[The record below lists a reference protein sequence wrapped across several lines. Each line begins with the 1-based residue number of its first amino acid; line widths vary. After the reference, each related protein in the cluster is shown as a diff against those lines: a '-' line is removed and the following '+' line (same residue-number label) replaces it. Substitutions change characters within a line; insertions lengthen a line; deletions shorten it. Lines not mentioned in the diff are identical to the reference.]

1 MELQGLDYNTQREKL
16 KLMAY
21 GRDVQQMVEVAISL
35 PTKEERQR
43 CAESI
48 IETMKRI
55 APSQQNQKERM
66 PVLWYHLALMS
77 DFKLDIDYPVEIVH
91 EDKMAIAPEKIEYNK
106 TKMPVRHYGRL
117 LSSLFEKL
125 KTMPQ
130 GAERD
135 ALIMVAANQMRRSLV
150 SWGMGT
156 YDREKIVSD
165 LARYTDGVIQ
175 IDVDDIVFDSTD
187 ANATNA
193 DSNSKHKKK
202 KKK

>member
-1 MELQGLDYNTQREKL
+1 
-16 KLMAY
+16 
-21 GRDVQQMVEVAISL
+21 MVEVAISL

-43 CAESI
+43 CAETI
-48 IETMKRI
+48 IETMKRV
-55 APSQQNQKERM
+55 APSQQSQKERL

-91 EDKMAIAPEKIEYNK
+91 EDKMSVAPEKIAYNK
-106 TKMPVRHYGRL
+106 SKMPIRHYGRL
-117 LSSLFEKL
+117 LFSLFEKL
-125 KTMPQ
+125 KTMPE

-135 ALIMVAANQMRRSLV
+135 ALVMIAANQMRRSLI

-165 LARYTDGVIQ
+165 LARFTDGVIQ
-175 IDVDDIVFDSTD
+175 VDVDDIIFDNSDSTEPD
-187 ANATNA
+187 L
-193 DSNSKHKKK
+193 SSKQKKK

>member
-48 IETMKRI
+48 IETMKRV
-55 APSQQNQKERM
+55 APSQQTQKERI

-91 EDKMAIAPEKIEYNK
+91 EDKMAFAPEKIEYNK

-117 LSSLFEKL
+117 LFSLFEKL
-125 KTMPQ
+125 KTMPE

-156 YDREKIVSD
+156 YDKEKIVSD

-175 IDVDDIVFDSTD
+175 VDVEDIVFDGSDGNIMADD
-187 ANATNA
+187 ANG
-193 DSNSKHKKK
+193 KHKKK

>member
-1 MELQGLDYNTQREKL
+1 
-16 KLMAY
+16 
-21 GRDVQQMVEVAISL
+21 MVEVAISL

-43 CAESI
+43 CAETI
-48 IETMKRI
+48 IETMKRV
-55 APSQQNQKERM
+55 APSQQAQKERA

-77 DFKLDIDYPVEIVH
+77 DFKLDIDYPIEIVH
-91 EDKMAIAPEKIEYNK
+91 EDKMAFAPEKIEYNK
-106 TKMPVRHYGRL
+106 SKMPVRHYGRL
-117 LSSLFEKL
+117 LFSLFEKL
-125 KTMPQ
+125 KTMPD

-135 ALIMVAANQMRRSLV
+135 ALVMIAANQMRRSLV

-175 IDVDDIVFDSTD
+175 IDVDDIIFEGSDDLMDND
-187 ANATNA
+187 ANG
-193 DSNSKHKKK
+193 KQKKK

>member
-43 CAESI
+43 CAETI
-48 IETMKRI
+48 IETMKRV
-55 APSQQNQKERM
+55 APSQQSQKERL

-91 EDKMAIAPEKIEYNK
+91 EDKMSVAPEKIAYNK
-106 TKMPVRHYGRL
+106 SKMPIRHYGRL
-117 LSSLFEKL
+117 LFSLFEKL
-125 KTMPQ
+125 KTMPE

-135 ALIMVAANQMRRSLV
+135 ALVMIAANQMRRSLI

-165 LARYTDGVIQ
+165 LARFTDGVIQ
-175 IDVDDIVFDSTD
+175 VDVDDIIFDNSDSTEPD
-187 ANATNA
+187 L
-193 DSNSKHKKK
+193 SSKQKKK